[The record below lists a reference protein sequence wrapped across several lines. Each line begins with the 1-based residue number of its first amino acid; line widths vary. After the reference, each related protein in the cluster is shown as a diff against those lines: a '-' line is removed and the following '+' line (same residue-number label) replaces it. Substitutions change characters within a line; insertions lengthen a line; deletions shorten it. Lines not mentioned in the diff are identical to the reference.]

1 MTVYDVA
8 PVTSEKLTVAVV
20 EDCEVATTFVGGSSV
35 VVIGLEGLDGDE
47 ESVPMNAT
55 TVNVYVV
62 AGVSPATWIVVVLDV
77 A

>member
-1 MTVYDVA
+1 VYDVA
-8 PVTSEKLTVAVV
+8 PATPVKLTVAVV
-20 EDCEVATTFVGGSSV
+20 EDCEVATTLVGASSD
-35 VVIGLEGLDGDE
+35 VVIGLEGLEGDE